1 MLCISTPMGEV
12 LKALE
17 LWDMSKVKE
26 GKMALLARFVP
37 ESFLR
42 FSYLTVDGRFVCCGF
57 TGTEGIVFL
66 SLCGDD
72 PHFKKDKECVEKT
85 IDLTA
90 IK

>member
-1 MLCISTPMGEV
+1 MLCTSSAMGEQ

-17 LWDMSKVKE
+17 VWDMSKVKE
-26 GKMALLARFVP
+26 GKMTLLARFVP

-57 TGTEGIVFL
+57 TGTEGIVLL

-72 PHFKKDKECVEKT
+72 PDFKKDKECVNMT

-90 IK
+90 IE